1 MLVVLHGAKVNAG
14 DYLIR
19 DRGVA
24 ILRHLRPDQE
34 LILRPR
40 WQRIPPELY
49 DRADAIV
56 LCGGPGLAPRFYPKV
71 FPLVRNLER
80 HPTPILPLALGW
92 SGTGSGHVDRFFS
105 KRSVEA
111 LRIIHSRIGW
121 SGVRDDLSLA
131 LLASLDVGDVRRTG
145 CVAWY
150 DLRSLGVP
158 FARQARVRRVVV
170 TPPTK
175 AGKGRL
181 REVAGVL
188 RLIRARYRQAERW
201 CVFHRGMR
209 AEFGGETS
217 TAQRRATA
225 AIARALGYR
234 VVDASR
240 SLDVLDAYRECD
252 LHVGY
257 RVHAH
262 LCLLSYRRPSL
273 LLIEDGRGEGQS
285 VTLGDPYRLRAGS
298 PSLPAQLDDALAQEE
313 ANRFQASERAV
324 AEIERTWPVMRETV
338 AQLPTS

>member
-24 ILRHLRPDQE
+24 ILRHLRPGQE
-34 LILRPR
+34 LILHPR
-40 WQRIPPELY
+40 WQRVPPELY

-80 HPTPILPLALGW
+80 HPTPILPVALGW
-92 SGTGSGHVDRFFS
+92 NGTGSGHVDRFFS
-105 KRSVEA
+105 KRSVKA
-111 LRIIHSRIGW
+111 LRVVHSRIGW

-131 LLASLDVGDVRRTG
+131 LLSSLDVGEVRRTG

-150 DLRSLGVP
+150 DLSSLGRP
-158 FARQARVRRVVV
+158 LASPERVRRVVV

-175 AGKGRL
+175 AGKGGL
-181 REVAGVL
+181 REAAGVL
-188 RLIRARYRQAERW
+188 RLVRARYRQAERW

-225 AIARALGYR
+225 AVARALGYR

-240 SLDVLDAYRECD
+240 GLDVLDAYRECD

-262 LCLLSYRRPSL
+262 LCFLSYRRPSL

-285 VTLGDPYRLRAGS
+285 VTFEDPYRLRAGS
-298 PSLPAQLDDALAQEE
+298 PTLLAQLDDALAQEE
-313 ANRFQASERAV
+313 ANRYEASERAV

-338 AQLPTS
+338 EQLPA